1 MEKLF
6 KYATAPLV
14 LVGLMGG
21 IIMNSCCEEN
31 SAPDTKHLK
40 SFHQTLF
47 EKKVNPIKGDN
58 LSLYV
63 DYSTCIKEGQH
74 SAFFQSLV
82 PSFVDATKSYYSIKG
97 PRIIK
102 ENFSDIDGVYK
113 ELKNIIEVN
122 YADLKNAAKQ
132 IAVGDSEGVL
142 LTDGEYFQ
150 NDIAKGNIN
159 NPYLAEPFKIWLKK
173 GHDIYILAEP
183 YIEKHNGNNYD
194 KKRFYFLFT
203 DNRLNNNIYDRI
215 CQTVKLEDFP
225 NVEIFHLS
233 ADHPTIMAE
242 GNSLNVN
249 ETLSA
254 SVEPCGNYEIQ
265 DWPVA
270 WNAIESVVMGGFDP
284 NTGEALP
291 NGECVIGGLK
301 VDRNSYG
308 GFRIS
313 DIEVNVYDINS
324 DYFNYYNVQD
334 TPTEEI
340 SGEESI
346 GSTPMSQ
353 LAHSSNSF
361 IYDKEEFDKHGIVN
375 LYFDV
380 NMWNPSFLTGS
391 PFNYTKIDICVSNCQ
406 NVFDNYASMFNFDA
420 IGNPGNLNVS
430 VTESVKQCLFDPEI
444 QKMMN
449 SAVLYSIY
457 IKSNKY

>member
-183 YIEKHNGNNYD
+183 YIEKHNGNNYN

-233 ADHPTIMAE
+233 ADHPTVMAE
-242 GNSLNVN
+242 GKSLKVN
-249 ETLSA
+249 QTLSA
-254 SVEPCGNYEIQ
+254 SVTPCGNYEIQ
-265 DWPVA
+265 DWPIE
-270 WNAIESVVMGGFDP
+270 WEAIEGVVLGAVNPD
-284 NTGEALP
+284 TGELLP

-308 GFRIS
+308 GFRIT
-313 DIEVNVYDINS
+313 DIDVNVYDINY
-324 DYFNYYNVQD
+324 DYFNYYNEQEA
-334 TPTEEI
+334 PT
-340 SGEESI
+340 GMFTMSI
-346 GSTPMSQ
+346 LS
-353 LAHSSNSF
+353 HSPYSF
-361 IYDKEEFDKHGIVN
+361 IYDEEEFKNHGIVN
-375 LYFDV
+375 LYMDAS
-380 NMWNPSFLTGS
+380 MWTPSNFLTGC
-391 PFNYTKIDICVSNCQ
+391 PFNYTKIDICVSKCENI
-406 NVFDNYASMFNFDA
+406 FDNYSSMFKFDA
-420 IGNPGNLNVS
+420 IGLSGQYNVS

-444 QKMMN
+444 QEMMN
-449 SAVLYSIY
+449 SAVLYTIY

>member
-1 MEKLF
+1 MRMDMPF
-6 KYATAPLV
+6 KTVRAMIATTMVSISL
-14 LVGLMGG
+14 
-21 IIMNSCCEEN
+21 IMSGCSENN
-31 SAPDTKHLK
+31 SAPDTKYIK
-40 SFHQTLF
+40 DFHQSYFSKT
-47 EKKVNPIKGDN
+47 VNPIKGDD

-63 DYSTCIKEGQH
+63 DYSTCITLGQH
-74 SAFFQSLV
+74 SSFFQSLE
-82 PSFVDATKSYYSIKG
+82 PSLVNATKHYYSIKG
-97 PRIIK
+97 PNIQEETNI
-102 ENFSDIDGVYK
+102 DIYR
-113 ELKNIIEVN
+113 ELRNIVEVN
-122 YADLKNAAKQ
+122 YADLEKAANL
-132 IAVGDSEGVL
+132 IAAGNSEAVF
-142 LTDGEYFQ
+142 LTDGEYYQ
-150 NDIAKGNIN
+150 KDIAYGGIN
-159 NPYLAEPFKIWLKK
+159 DPYMADALKTWLRK

-183 YIEKHNGNNYD
+183 YVEKHKGIDYN
-194 KKRFYFLFT
+194 KKRFYFIFT
-203 DNRLNNNIYDRI
+203 DNRLEGNIYDRI
-215 CQTVKLEDFP
+215 CQTVKLENFP
-225 NVEIFHLS
+225 DVEMFHLS

-242 GNSLNVN
+242 GKSLNVN

-254 SVEPCGNYEIQ
+254 SVTPCGNYEIQ
-265 DWPVA
+265 DWPVD
-270 WNAIESVVMGGFDP
+270 WNAIESVVMGGLDP
-284 NTGEALP
+284 NTGETLP

-324 DYFNYYNVQD
+324 DYFNYYYVQD
-334 TPTEEI
+334 TPTEEA
-340 SGEESI
+340 SGEEHI
-346 GSTPMSQ
+346 EATTISQ
-353 LAHSSNSF
+353 LAHSPNSF
-361 IYDKEEFDKHGIVN
+361 IYDKEEFDKHGVVN

-430 VTESVKQCLFDPEI
+430 VTESVKQCLFDPDI

>member
-1 MEKLF
+1 MKTQLSPFLASLF
-6 KYATAPLV
+6 LIGVLV
-14 LVGLMGG
+14 LS
-21 IIMNSCCEEN
+21 SCCQDN
-31 SAPDTKHLK
+31 SAPDTKYLSQFHDSNFSPNIISIK
-40 SFHQTLF
+40 S
-47 EKKVNPIKGDN
+47 DD

-97 PRIIK
+97 PIIVK

-113 ELKNIIEVN
+113 ELRNIIEVN

-132 IAVGDSEGVL
+132 IAEGDSEGVL
-142 LTDGEYFQ
+142 LTDGEFFQ

-183 YIEKHNGNNYD
+183 YIERHNGNNYN

-203 DNRLNNNIYDRI
+203 DNRLGNNIYDRI
-215 CQTVKLEDFP
+215 CQTVKLEDYP

-233 ADHPTIMAE
+233 ADHPTVMAE
-242 GNSLNVN
+242 GKSLKVN
-249 ETLSA
+249 QTLSA
-254 SVEPCGNYEIQ
+254 LVTPCGNYEIQ
-265 DWPVA
+265 DWPID
-270 WNAIESVVMGGFDP
+270 WEAIEGVVLGAVNPD
-284 NTGEALP
+284 TGEPLP

-308 GFRIS
+308 GFRIT
-313 DIEVNVYDINS
+313 DIDVNVYDINY
-324 DYFNYYNVQD
+324 DYFNFYNEQEA
-334 TPTEEI
+334 PT
-340 SGEESI
+340 GMFTM
-346 GSTPMSQ
+346 STLSHRPY
-353 LAHSSNSF
+353 SF
-361 IYDKEEFDKHGIVN
+361 IYDEEEFKNHGIVN
-375 LYFDV
+375 LYMDAS
-380 NMWNPSFLTGS
+380 MWTPSNILTGR
-391 PFNYTKIDICVSNCQ
+391 PFNYTKIDICVSKCE
-406 NVFDNYASMFNFDA
+406 NVFDNYSSMFNFDA
-420 IGNPGNLNVS
+420 IGLPGQFNVS

-449 SAVLYSIY
+449 SAVLYTIY

>member
-1 MEKLF
+1 M
-6 KYATAPLV
+6 
-14 LVGLMGG
+14 
-21 IIMNSCCEEN
+21 
-31 SAPDTKHLK
+31 
-40 SFHQTLF
+40 
-47 EKKVNPIKGDN
+47 
-58 LSLYV
+58 
-63 DYSTCIKEGQH
+63 
-74 SAFFQSLV
+74 
-82 PSFVDATKSYYSIKG
+82 
-97 PRIIK
+97 
-102 ENFSDIDGVYK
+102 
-113 ELKNIIEVN
+113 
-122 YADLKNAAKQ
+122 
-132 IAVGDSEGVL
+132 
-142 LTDGEYFQ
+142 
-150 NDIAKGNIN
+150 
-159 NPYLAEPFKIWLKK
+159 
-173 GHDIYILAEP
+173 
-183 YIEKHNGNNYD
+183 
-194 KKRFYFLFT
+194 
-203 DNRLNNNIYDRI
+203 
-215 CQTVKLEDFP
+215 
-225 NVEIFHLS
+225 FHLS

-254 SVEPCGNYEIQ
+254 SITPCGNFEIQ
-265 DWPVA
+265 DWPVD
-270 WNAIESVVMGGFDP
+270 WNAIESVVMGGLDP
-284 NTGEALP
+284 NTGDPLL

-324 DYFNYYNVQD
+324 DYFNYYYVKDSSTED
-334 TPTEEI
+334 TLREEHI
-340 SGEESI
+340 ES
-346 GSTPMSQ
+346 STISQ
-353 LAHSSNSF
+353 LVHSPNSF

-391 PFNYTKIDICVSNCQ
+391 PFNYTKIDICVSKCQ

>member
-1 MEKLF
+1 MNMPF
-6 KYATAPLV
+6 KTVRTMIVTTMVSISL
-14 LVGLMGG
+14 
-21 IIMNSCCEEN
+21 IMSGCSENN
-31 SAPDTKHLK
+31 SAPDTKYIK
-40 SFHQTLF
+40 DFHQSYF
-47 EKKVNPIKGDN
+47 SKAVNPIKGDD

-63 DYSTCIKEGQH
+63 DYSTCITLGQH
-74 SAFFQSLV
+74 SSFFQSLE
-82 PSFVDATKSYYSIKG
+82 PSLVNATKHYYSIKG
-97 PRIIK
+97 PNIQEETNI
-102 ENFSDIDGVYK
+102 DIYR
-113 ELKNIIEVN
+113 ELRNIVEVN
-122 YADLKNAAKQ
+122 YADLEKAANL
-132 IAVGDSEGVL
+132 IAAGNSEAVF
-142 LTDGEYFQ
+142 LTDGEYYQ
-150 NDIAKGNIN
+150 RDIAGGGIN
-159 NPYLAEPFKIWLKK
+159 DPYMADALKTWLRK

-183 YIEKHNGNNYD
+183 YVEKHNGIDYN
-194 KKRFYFLFT
+194 KKRFYFIFT
-203 DNRLNNNIYDRI
+203 DNRLEGNIYDRI
-215 CQTVKLEDFP
+215 CQTVKLENYPD
-225 NVEIFHLS
+225 VEMFHLS

-254 SVEPCGNYEIQ
+254 SVEPCGNYEVQ
-265 DWPVA
+265 DWPVD
-270 WNAIESVVMGGFDP
+270 WNAIESVVMGGLDP

-324 DYFNYYNVQD
+324 DYFTYYYIQD
-334 TPTEEI
+334 TPAEET

-346 GSTPMSQ
+346 GVAPMSQ
-353 LAHSSNSF
+353 LAHSPNSF
-361 IYDKEEFDKHGIVN
+361 MYDKEEFDKHGIVN

-380 NMWNPSFLTGS
+380 NMWNPSFLTGN
-391 PFNYTKIDICVSNCQ
+391 PFNYTKIDICVSKCQ

-420 IGNPGNLNVS
+420 IGRPGDLNVS

>member
-1 MEKLF
+1 MK
-6 KYATAPLV
+6 TPLKKV
-14 LVGLMGG
+14 ILLIVSAIFSICMICMHG
-21 IIMNSCCEEN
+21 CCKNN

-40 SFHQTLF
+40 KFHQECF
-47 EKKVNPIKGDN
+47 SKNVSPIEGDN

-63 DYSTCIKEGQH
+63 DYSTCITLGQH
-74 SAFFQSLV
+74 SSFFQSLE
-82 PSFVDATKSYYSIKG
+82 PSLVNATKHYYSIKG
-97 PRIIK
+97 PVIQEETNI
-102 ENFSDIDGVYK
+102 NVYR
-113 ELKNIIEVN
+113 ELRNIVEVN
-122 YADLKNAAKQ
+122 YADLEKAANL
-132 IAVGDSEGVL
+132 IAAGNSEAVF
-142 LTDGEYFQ
+142 LTDGEYYQ
-150 NDIAKGNIN
+150 KDIAYGGIN
-159 NPYLAEPFKIWLKK
+159 DPYMADALKTWLRK

-183 YIEKHNGNNYD
+183 YVEKHKGIDYN
-194 KKRFYFLFT
+194 KKRFYFIFT
-203 DNRLNNNIYDRI
+203 DNRLDGNIYDRI
-215 CQTVKLEDFP
+215 CQTVKLEKYPD
-225 NVEIFHLS
+225 VEMFHLS

-254 SVEPCGNYEIQ
+254 SIKPCGNYEIQ
-265 DWPVA
+265 DWPVD
-270 WNAIESVVMGGFDP
+270 WPAIESVVMGGLDP
-284 NTGEALP
+284 NTGETLP

-324 DYFNYYNVQD
+324 DYFNYYYVQD
-334 TPTEEI
+334 TPTEET
-340 SGEESI
+340 SGE
-346 GSTPMSQ
+346 GSVGLAPMSQ
-353 LAHSSNSF
+353 LAHSPNSF
-361 IYDKEEFDKHGIVN
+361 LYDKEEFDKHGIVN

-391 PFNYTKIDICVSNCQ
+391 PFNYTKIDICVSKCQ

-420 IGNPGNLNVS
+420 IGRPGDLNVS

>member
-215 CQTVKLEDFP
+215 YQTVKLEDFP

-265 DWPVA
+265 DWPVD
-270 WNAIESVVMGGFDP
+270 WNAIESVVMGGLDP

-324 DYFNYYNVQD
+324 DYFNYYYVQY
-334 TPTEEI
+334 TPT
-340 SGEESI
+340 I

-380 NMWNPSFLTGS
+380 NMWNPNFLTCS